1 MTTGHTK
8 RIAVDDLTIGMYLVG
23 VDQSWLHS
31 PFLFQRRRI
40 GSQDDIARL
49 KAYGIRHVTIDPSR
63 GLDFVATAQDTPD
76 AGDTEEGS
84 LPVPR
89 SAPAA
94 SSVLEP
100 PRPAAT
106 PRPDFTL
113 VRAVHTEAVAAV
125 QSLFE
130 GVQTGRP
137 INSGVAKEVVHTL
150 LSTVLQHHNAL
161 AHLIHM
167 RQFDTHLYEHAIN
180 VCIFALMLGTV
191 EALDEG
197 RLECLGLGA
206 LLHDVGQI
214 CLPRNLVRKPTPY
227 TPQEQRLMQAHPQL
241 GATILARVPHMP
253 AAVCQIVVQH
263 HERLD
268 GSGYPDALRG
278 DAVLPLSQ
286 IVAIADVYESML
298 GPREARPPLLPA
310 QALKELYRH
319 GRAQQL
325 DLGLVE
331 KMVRCLGLYPVGSLV
346 ELNTG
351 ERGIVTAVNPSD
363 ALRPSVT
370 VLWNAVQQRYAPP
383 LLVHLS
389 LPNTEEPRVICQVLD
404 PVAEGYD
411 LVMTLEASTQA

>member
-1 MTTGHTK
+1 
-8 RIAVDDLTIGMYLVG
+8 
-23 VDQSWLHS
+23 
-31 PFLFQRRRI
+31 
-40 GSQDDIARL
+40 
-49 KAYGIRHVTIDPSR
+49 
-63 GLDFVATAQDTPD
+63 
-76 AGDTEEGS
+76 
-84 LPVPR
+84 
-89 SAPAA
+89 
-94 SSVLEP
+94 
-100 PRPAAT
+100 
-106 PRPDFTL
+106 
-113 VRAVHTEAVAAV
+113 
-125 QSLFE
+125 
-130 GVQTGRP
+130 
-137 INSGVAKEVVHTL
+137 
-150 LSTVLQHHNAL
+150 
-161 AHLIHM
+161 
-167 RQFDTHLYEHAIN
+167 
-180 VCIFALMLGTV
+180 
-191 EALDEG
+191 
-197 RLECLGLGA
+197 
-206 LLHDVGQI
+206 
-214 CLPRNLVRKPTPY
+214 
-227 TPQEQRLMQAHPQL
+227 MQAHPQL

-411 LVMTLEASTQA
+411 LAMTLEASTQA